1 MCMCVKGRGPG
12 ERRAPKG
19 EASSTPPGFKF
30 RWKLS
35 LRSPSSFTVE
45 TGAGGPRGRRSPAHL
60 AAARPGAGA
69 GQGRGW
75 RRAGRGWRRAGRCG
89 AGRAALPWPGRA
101 GWAPPRLSPARA
113 PEGAG
118 RAGASPGPARRCPR
132 LTHRRKV
139 ALRPSPVSSFLPP
152 ARLWSWSRAGRSRA
166 GTCERRPD
174 RARSRLPL
182 PRGA

>member
-1 MCMCVKGRGPG
+1 MHVCEGAWPWRKASPQGRGVLHAA
-12 ERRAPKG
+12 RV
-19 EASSTPPGFKF
+19 KF

-45 TGAGGPRGRRSPAHL
+45 TGAGRPRGRRSPAHL

-69 GQGRGW
+69 GQ
-75 RRAGRGWRRAGRCG
+75 GRGWRRAGRCG

-118 RAGASPGPARRCPR
+118 RAGASPGSARHCPR

-139 ALRPSPVSSFLPP
+139 ALRPYPVSSFLPP